1 MVEKALKNKKLGK
14 KTVSFDKSVTYSD
27 DPQPQPQGIL
37 VTAKSKQQQ
46 SQGELEFMKF
56 QNGKSTLYIVIKDL
70 HRVINVLHS

>member
-1 MVEKALKNKKLGK
+1 MLGMVEKALKNKKLGK

-56 QNGKSTLYIVIKDL
+56 
-70 HRVINVLHS
+70 